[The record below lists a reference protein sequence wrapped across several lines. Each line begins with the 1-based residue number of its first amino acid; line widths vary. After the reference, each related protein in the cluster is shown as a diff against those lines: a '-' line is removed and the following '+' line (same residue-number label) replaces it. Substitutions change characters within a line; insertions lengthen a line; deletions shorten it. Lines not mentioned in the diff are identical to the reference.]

1 MSIYRN
7 PELVQGF
14 LKSLKNK
21 PKNYSKLPFCP
32 EQVRGS
38 YNSKN
43 QQMPI
48 AMTQNGNI
56 LSDSNP
62 TFKIPFGFA
71 GGLHD
76 TDTNLTRFGYR
87 DYNSFTG
94 KWTAKDPIDFNGG
107 DFNLYGYV
115 NSNPINKIDPFGL
128 FDFSCYGKCIE
139 NNRLD
144 FLYVFPFS
152 FYPKKILPPFR
163 KPRKSQPDTT
173 IPSVIGFYIG
183 SRTGRDLMRKIPNVQ
198 RVSAAIL
205 IFDGFYDW
213 YLLLHKC
220 VEKCKDEN
228 EQCSDTYN

>member
-48 AMTQNGNI
+48 AMTQNGNKYYLHYDQVGSLRGITDTNGKLVKEISYDSYGNI
-56 LSDSNP
+56 LSDSNS

-87 DYNSFTG
+87 DYDSFTG
-94 KWTAKDPIDFNGG
+94 KWTAKDPIDFAGG

-115 NSNPINKIDPFGL
+115 NSNPINGIDPSGL
-128 FDFSCYGKCIE
+128 VQCDYYIKE
-139 NNRLD
+139 H
-144 FLYVFPFS
+144 FLV
-152 FYPKKILPPFR
+152 KLQINL
-163 KPRKSQPDTT
+163 T
-173 IPSVIGFYIG
+173 
-183 SRTGRDLMRKIPNVQ
+183 
-198 RVSAAIL
+198 
-205 IFDGFYDW
+205 
-213 YLLLHKC
+213 YL
-220 VEKCKDEN
+220 
-228 EQCSDTYN
+228 